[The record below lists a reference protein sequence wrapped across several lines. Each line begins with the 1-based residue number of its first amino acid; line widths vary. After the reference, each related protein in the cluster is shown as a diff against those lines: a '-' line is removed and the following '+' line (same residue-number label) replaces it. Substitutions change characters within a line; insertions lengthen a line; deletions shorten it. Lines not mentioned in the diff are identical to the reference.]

1 MASPFPRTGCSM
13 SASRRTR
20 APASSVACALGSSA
34 ATTTTS
40 PTTSRTAATVW
51 PTVAAHSLAGM
62 HAVAEGTR
70 SMRKSAWWCSRM
82 PRLSCQATV
91 AITRQRQPWTDLLEA
106 GRADERLVREAF
118 EGGTPARLVDAPP
131 LHPRLLGALEK
142 AGVER
147 LYAHQA
153 EAVEAAMGGP
163 FIVTTGTASGKS
175 LCFNL
180 PTLHALLTKPTARAL
195 YLYPTKALAQDQA
208 RALNAFG
215 LTRQIRPAIYDG
227 DTPREQRR
235 AIRERAN
242 IVLTNPDML
251 HVGILPNRRAWDR
264 FLAQLEIV
272 VVDEAHVYRGVFGS
286 HVANV
291 LRRLRRLGPGVQ
303 IYLAS
308 ATVANPV
315 ELAERLTGLDDITL
329 VERDG
334 SPQPRRHIAMWNPPI
349 VDEALAARRS
359 PLGEAADVLA
369 DLLRGGA
376 RTICFVKSRR
386 GVELL
391 SKMVTDLAPELEDA
405 IAPYR
410 AGYTPQQRREIEAR
424 LVSGE
429 LRCVVTTD
437 ALELGIDIGALDACV
452 VVTFQGTVAS
462 LRQMWGRAGRR
473 GHGLA
478 VYVAGE
484 DALDQFFCRH
494 PEQFLERPVE
504 AAILDHASEDVFR
517 SQLMCAALE
526 APLGMPGDDEILGE
540 GWRERADEL
549 VAAGQLVVRRGVYVL
564 RHPQDYPA
572 ARVSLRSASPDTFAV
587 VEVTSGELLGTVE
600 ASRAF
605 TTVHDGAIYLHQ
617 ARSYEVKRLE
627 VDERRAL
634 VQPFSGNW
642 YTQPKKET
650 DTWIER
656 VLEQREVL
664 GVTLS
669 FGLVSVSETVLAYQR
684 KRLPDHEQIDLH
696 ALDLPTTEFSTQA
709 LWWELPEALLED
721 FPSEALLG
729 ALHAAEHTQIAV
741 LPLLAMCDRWDIG
754 GLSTNMHPQTGRPTV
769 FIYDGH
775 PGGVG
780 ITRRGFHEFD
790 VLTADAW
797 RLISECPCK
806 DGCPSCVQSPK
817 CGNLNEPLHKRG
829 ALEVLGRMLDR
840 G

>member
-1 MASPFPRTGCSM
+1 M
-13 SASRRTR
+13 
-20 APASSVACALGSSA
+20 
-34 ATTTTS
+34 
-40 PTTSRTAATVW
+40 
-51 PTVAAHSLAGM
+51 
-62 HAVAEGTR
+62 AVA
-70 SMRKSAWWCSRM
+70 
-82 PRLSCQATV
+82 
-91 AITRQRQPWTDLLEA
+91 RQLQPWTDLLEA
-106 GRADERLVREAF
+106 GRADERLVQEAF
-118 EGGTPARLVDAPP
+118 EGGTPARSEPLPA
-131 LHPRLLGALEK
+131 LHPKLIEALRATGIES
-142 AGVER
+142 

-153 EAVEAAMGGP
+153 EAVEAAMEGE

-208 RALNAFG
+208 RALNALG
-215 LTRQIRPAIYDG
+215 LSRQIRPAIYDG
-227 DTPREQRR
+227 DTPRDQRR

-251 HVGILPNRRAWDR
+251 HVGILPNHRAWDA
-264 FLAQLEIV
+264 FLAKLEVV

-291 LRRLRRLGPGVQ
+291 LRRLRRLAPGVR

-315 ELAERLTGLDDITL
+315 ELAERLTGIEGIRL

-334 SPQPRRHIAMWNPPI
+334 SPQPKRHIAMWNPPI
-349 VDEALAARRS
+349 VDEALATRRS
-359 PLGEAADVLA
+359 VIGEAADLLR
-369 DLLRGGA
+369 DLLAGGA

-386 GVELL
+386 AVELL
-391 SKMVTDLAPELEDA
+391 AKIVSEGSPELADKV
-405 IAPYR
+405 APYR

-424 LVSGE
+424 LVSGD

-452 VVTFQGTVAS
+452 VVTFPGTVAS

-494 PEQFLERPVE
+494 PDQFLERPVE
-504 AAILDHASEDVFR
+504 AAILDHRNEDIFLAHLV
-517 SQLMCAALE
+517 CAAHE
-526 APLGMPGDDEILGE
+526 APLGGVEDDEVFGP
-540 GWRERADEL
+540 GWRAPAEAL
-549 VAAGQLVVRRGVYVL
+549 VAAGQLVERRGGFVL
-564 RHPQDYPA
+564 RRPEDYPA

-587 VEVTSGELLGTVE
+587 VDVGSGEVLGTVE
-600 ASRAF
+600 SARAF

-617 ARSYEVKRLE
+617 ARSYEVDALD
-627 VDERRAL
+627 VSGRRAL
-634 VQPFSGNW
+634 VHQFHGNW

-650 DTWIER
+650 DTWVER
-656 VLEQREVL
+656 LLERRDTL

-669 FGLVSVSETVLAYQR
+669 FGVVSVSETVHAYQR
-684 KRLPDHEQIDLH
+684 KKLPEHEVIDLR
-696 ALDLPTTEFSTQA
+696 ALDLPTTTFTTQA
-709 LWWELPEALLED
+709 LWWEIPDELLEE
-721 FPSEALLG
+721 FPDEALLG

-754 GLSTNMHPQTGRPTV
+754 GLSTNMHPQTGRPTI

-780 ITRRGFHEFD
+780 ITRRGFYEFD
-790 VLTADAW
+790 VLAADAH
-797 RLISECPCK
+797 RLIAECPCQ

-829 ALEVLGRMLDR
+829 ALEVLGRMLAR